1 VTPSPQKILHDAPD
15 DPGPAHESIPQKPR
29 LLPKKLLFSIS
40 ARIGGSGLDLDSFE
54 AVEGAWKAGI
64 LGRAVAYDN
73 RQKEIPSSFIRSL
86 RWHPVRLM
94 SFLKTSQYYGAK
106 KQYLDLVCSRQI
118 ARGDFDM
125 AHSWSGDCVR
135 TFREARRRGV
145 PTVLE
150 IPTWHRN
157 KGKPKPPKTKSER
170 ERDALPFPQR
180 WLQQLSP
187 TRQQILE
194 EYDLADL
201 ILVLSECAAETF
213 LAAGFERERLFSVP
227 RGTDVD
233 RFTPGTLPAQFRA
246 VFVGALKKRKGVDLL
261 LETWHDLALKDAELV
276 LVGSVHKEIEEY
288 LTRFGGPSVRIVGH
302 VSKPEEYYRQASV
315 HIFPSTC
322 EGSAKV
328 TYDAA
333 ACGLAQITTRES
345 GDVVLDGVNGLVVP
359 CGNKEALAEAIKK
372 LYHNPHLLA
381 AMGKAA
387 RERVVQNFT
396 WGHYQQRLLNA
407 YEYALRRKRG

>member
-1 VTPSPQKILHDAPD
+1 MAQDKHTGSAQDTSLAKGRVF
-15 DPGPAHESIPQKPR
+15 PR
-29 LLPKKLLFSIS
+29 KLLFSIS

-54 AVEGAWKAGI
+54 AVKGAWRAGI
-64 LGRAVAYDN
+64 LGRVVAYDN
-73 RQKEIPSSFIRSL
+73 RQTEIPPALIRSL

-94 SFLKTSQYYGAK
+94 SYLKTSQYYGAK
-106 KQYLDLVCSRQI
+106 KQYLDWVCSRELSK
-118 ARGDFDM
+118 GGYDLV
-125 AHSWSGDCVR
+125 HSWSGDCVR
-135 TFREARRRGV
+135 TFRAARRRGI

-157 KGKPKPPKTKSER
+157 KGKTKPALTKSER
-170 ERDALPFPQR
+170 ERDALPMPRR
-180 WLQQLSP
+180 WFEQLPP

-201 ILVLSECAAETF
+201 ILVLSECAADTF
-213 LAAGFERERLFSVP
+213 LAAGFERDRLFLLP
-227 RGTDVD
+227 RGTDVL
-233 RFTPGTLPAQFRA
+233 RYTPGTLPERFRA

-276 LVGSVHKEIEEY
+276 LVGAVHKEIEEY
-288 LTRFGGPSVRIVGH
+288 LQRYGGLSVRVVGH
-302 VSKPEEYYRQASV
+302 VAKPEDYYRQASV

-333 ACGLAQITTRES
+333 ACGLPQITTREA

-359 CGNKEALAEAIKK
+359 CGDKEALAEAIKK
-372 LYHNPHLLA
+372 LYHHPEMLVS
-381 AMGKAA
+381 MGRAA
-387 RERVVQNFT
+387 RERIVQNFT
-396 WGHYQQRLLNA
+396 WEHYHQRLLEA
-407 YEYALRRKRG
+407 YACAMRRKQR